1 MPAGAI
7 TLFHVRGI
15 RIGVDYSWFV
25 VLFLIILLL
34 SGFYR
39 DVLGADQEAVGPYLL
54 ALASALLFFASIL
67 LHELGHAFVAIR
79 NGIGIQGITLWMFG
93 GVARLDRDSDSP
105 GTEFKIAIGGP
116 VVTAAIVIVCA
127 GIGILIAGPGEAG
140 DAALIESGTDTPPL
154 AALISWLASINLL
167 VLLFNLIPAFPLDGG
182 RIARAIAWW
191 RTGDRNRATRFAA
204 NIGQGFGLLMI
215 LGGVAIVV
223 YTGDFLGGVW
233 LAVIGVILR
242 GAARG
247 SIAQSELTSRIEG
260 MSVADVMDREPVII
274 PEALSIE
281 RALDEYF
288 LRYRWPWFPVVD
300 AAQRFIGLLD
310 RGTADEVPTVERASS
325 TVGDILAH
333 DGEGGLTVRDDAP
346 LEAVL
351 GNQAI
356 RRLGALIAVDADGH
370 IRGVLTADAVGRAL
384 RPPAAPG
391 TPGSA

>member
-15 RIGVDYSWFV
+15 RIGVDFSWFV

-39 DVLGADQEAVGPYLL
+39 DVLGAEREAVGPYLL
-54 ALASALLFFASIL
+54 ALASALLFFGSIL
-67 LHELGHAFVAIR
+67 LHELGHAFVAMR

-105 GTEFKIAIGGP
+105 ATEFKVAIGGP
-116 VVTAAIVIVCA
+116 VVTAAIVVVCA

-140 DAALIESGTDTPPL
+140 DAALIESGTEASPL

-204 NIGQGFGLLMI
+204 NLGQGFGMLMI

-223 YTGDFLGGVW
+223 YTGDLLAGVW

-247 SIAQSELTSRIEG
+247 SIVQSELTSRIEG
-260 MSVADVMDREPVII
+260 VSVADVMDNEPVAI
-274 PEALSIE
+274 PEGLSVE

-300 AAQRFIGLLD
+300 ASQRFIGLLD
-310 RGTADEVPTVERASS
+310 RGTADEVPAVERAGA
-325 TVGDILAH
+325 TVGDVLAR
-333 DGEGGLTVRDDAP
+333 DSEGGLTVRDDAP

-384 RPPAAPG
+384 RPPAAG
-391 TPGSA
+391 HS